1 MEKTTV
7 DLRMLSNSQKT
18 EFLKHIRVFL
28 QQRVDEE
35 RYYRSFSLSSLEEDN
50 VGLEFDLTAE
60 MSAPK
65 NAIEKIKKLKTE
77 QKILLLEI
85 DELKKTAEL
94 KRARASATVLE
105 SEVNALRDEVK
116 ALKILM
122 NKSDISMEQRFQKST
137 TTKRSIM

>member
-122 NKSDISMEQRFQKST
+122 NASERALS
-137 TTKRSIM
+137 

>member
-85 DELKKTAEL
+85 DELKKTAEA
-94 KRARASATVLE
+94 KSTVLE

-122 NKSDISMEQRFQKST
+122 NASERALS
-137 TTKRSIM
+137 